1 MRSFVPGIES
11 RPYKGQGDSVVS
23 NNSKGEL
30 FMQRLTL
37 SLVAL
42 LAIAAASGCN
52 NAKSPDAVAQDVA
65 AAQAKRAS
73 EVADAR
79 QDAAKDSN
87 KAEAKVEGKTSDLN
101 SVDAKGA
108 YDVAMAQADGD
119 HKVALQKCDAFSGDS
134 QKACKDQADAKY
146 DLSKANA
153 KAMLA
158 AQKP

>member
-1 MRSFVPGIES
+1 
-11 RPYKGQGDSVVS
+11 
-23 NNSKGEL
+23 
-30 FMQRLTL
+30 MQKLML

-42 LAIAAASGCN
+42 LAVAAASGCDH
-52 NAKSPDAVAQDVA
+52 AKSPDAVANDVA

-73 EVADAR
+73 EVADAK
-79 QDAAKDSN
+79 QDAAKDENRS
-87 KAEAKVEGKTSDLN
+87 EAKVDDKNADLN
-101 SVDAKGA
+101 NANAKGS

-119 HKVALQKCDAFSGDS
+119 HKVALQKCDALSGDS

-146 DLSKANA
+146 DLAKANA

>member
-1 MRSFVPGIES
+1 
-11 RPYKGQGDSVVS
+11 
-23 NNSKGEL
+23 
-30 FMQRLTL
+30 MQKLMI
-37 SLVAL
+37 SMIAL
-42 LAIAAASGCN
+42 LTVAAASGCN
-52 NAKSPDAVAQDVA
+52 NAKSPDAVSNDVA

-73 EVADAR
+73 EVADAK

-87 KAEAKVEGKTSDLN
+87 KAETKVDEKASDLN
-101 SVDAKGA
+101 NVNAKGA

-146 DLSKANA
+146 DLAKANA

>member
-1 MRSFVPGIES
+1 
-11 RPYKGQGDSVVS
+11 
-23 NNSKGEL
+23 
-30 FMQRLTL
+30 MQKLIV

-42 LAIAAASGCN
+42 LAVAAASGCN
-52 NAKSPDAVAQDVA
+52 NAKSPDAVANDVA

-73 EVADAR
+73 EVADAK
-79 QDAAKDSN
+79 QGAAKDSN
-87 KAEAKVEGKTSDLN
+87 QAETKVDEKTTDLDKAN
-101 SVDAKGA
+101 AKGA

>member
-1 MRSFVPGIES
+1 M
-11 RPYKGQGDSVVS
+11 K
-23 NNSKGEL
+23 
-30 FMQRLTL
+30 RLTL
-37 SLVAL
+37 SFVAL

-52 NAKSPDAVAQDVA
+52 NAKSPDAVAKDVA
-65 AAQAKRAS
+65 EAQAKRAS
-73 EVADAR
+73 EVANA
-79 QDAAKDSN
+79 QHDAAKDSD
-87 KAEAKVEGKTSDLN
+87 KAEGKVDDKTVDLN
-101 SVDAKGA
+101 NVNAKGA

-119 HKVALQKCDAFSGDS
+119 HQVALQKCDALSGDS

>member
-1 MRSFVPGIES
+1 MQKPMLSFI
-11 RPYKGQGDSVVS
+11 
-23 NNSKGEL
+23 
-30 FMQRLTL
+30 
-37 SLVAL
+37 AL
-42 LAIAAASGCN
+42 LALAAASGCN
-52 NAKSPDAVAQDVA
+52 NAKSPDAVAKDVA

-87 KAEAKVEGKTSDLN
+87 KAEAKVDDKTTDLDN
-101 SVDAKGA
+101 TNAKGA

-119 HKVALQKCDAFSGDS
+119 HKVALQKCEALSGDS

>member
-1 MRSFVPGIES
+1 MQKLMLSFI
-11 RPYKGQGDSVVS
+11 
-23 NNSKGEL
+23 
-30 FMQRLTL
+30 
-37 SLVAL
+37 AL
-42 LAIAAASGCN
+42 LAVAAASGCN
-52 NAKSPDAVAQDVA
+52 NAKSPDKVANDVA
-65 AAQAKRAS
+65 SAQAKRAA
-73 EVADAR
+73 EVADAK

-87 KAEAKVEGKTSDLN
+87 KAEAKVDDKTSDLDN
-101 SVDAKGA
+101 VNAKGS

-146 DLSKANA
+146 DLAKANA